1 MSFQKITMTIAI
13 IFLVLMLAMIAVL
26 LYNSASSLQFP
37 PDIAECPDYWEVIGD
52 KVCKNVQN
60 LGNGTCGSQKSFSGA
75 EWQGNAGI
83 KHKNAWAK
91 SCGITWDGVTNN
103 SINTSS

>member
-60 LGNGTCGSQKSFSGA
+60 LGNGGCQTQKNFSGA
-75 EWQGNAGI
+75 QWQGDQGL
-83 KHKNAWAK
+83 KKNILGQKVA
-91 SCGITWDGVTNN
+91 D
-103 SINTSS
+103 